1 MLPTADAREQ
11 VARELA
17 RIGYDELR
25 GQLGDGV
32 AAWSAAGLPLM
43 HSRVV
48 SADELARMRADR
60 PGLVVLDVRWRDEW
74 DAGHIPGALHLPLNR
89 LTPDEV
95 PNSGPVLV
103 ICRSGSRS
111 TKAAQALAAAGHEVG
126 NVVGGMTAWAA
137 IGGPMEADTGGHPVV
152 A

>member
-1 MLPTADAREQ
+1 MSKSPSPTRVTNIDATTAISQHR
-11 VARELA
+11 
-17 RIGYDELR
+17 
-25 GQLGDGV
+25 
-32 AAWSAAGLPLM
+32 SGLP
-43 HSRVV
+43 VI
-48 SADELARMRADR
+48 
-60 PGLVVLDVRWRDEW
+60 DVREDDEW
-74 DAGHIPGALHLPLNR
+74 RAGHIPGALHLPLNR